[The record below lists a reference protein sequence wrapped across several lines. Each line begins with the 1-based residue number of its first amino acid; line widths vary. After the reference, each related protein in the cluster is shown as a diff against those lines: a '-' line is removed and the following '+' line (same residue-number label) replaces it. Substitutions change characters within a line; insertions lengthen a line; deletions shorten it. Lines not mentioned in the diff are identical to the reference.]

1 MKTSDVSENIIILS
15 VSMLLVAKLVKTK
28 AQRWIQFSKS
38 VTPVYKPK
46 EVIVL

>member
-1 MKTSDVSENIIILS
+1 MKTSDLSENIIFLS
-15 VSMLLVAKLVKTK
+15 VYVLSVAKLVKPG
-28 AQRWIQFSKS
+28 AQRWIRFSKS